1 MNKKILIIE
10 DEPKVSKAYSDHLGR
25 VGYNVSLAHD
35 GEEGLRMIKNNKPDL
50 ILLDIIMPV
59 MDGLTMLKLLKADK
73 DKNIA
78 NIPVIIL
85 SNLDTADSVAEAV
98 ASGSTNFLV
107 KSNYSLEQ
115 LDAKVLSMLK

>member
-1 MNKKILIIE
+1 MKKKILIVE

-25 VGYNVSLAHD
+25 AGYEVLLAHD
-35 GEEGLRMIKNNKPDL
+35 GEEGLRMIKSSLPDL

-73 DKNIA
+73 NKNIS

-85 SNLDTADSVAEAV
+85 SNLDTSQSVAEAM

-115 LDAKVLSMLK
+115 LDAKVHSVLK